1 MSKEKFVDF
10 ATVRDLLYEAQDRR
24 GQLTYEQTAALQ
36 HAEWAASENRNGYAT
51 DSVSFSGPFIHPLDA
66 RNGSKTDP
74 QVFEGLRSAIL
85 SIDSMSNYPELA
97 AKIAE
102 LIPMKPIQVKAVAA
116 SRRISM
122 EDSDVEQILTLVR
135 QHVGVE

>member
-1 MSKEKFVDF
+1 MSEEKFVDF
-10 ATVRDLLYEAQDRR
+10 ATVRDLLYEAQDRS

-36 HAEWAASENRNGYAT
+36 HAEWAAS
-51 DSVSFSGPFIHPLDA
+51 DA

-74 QVFEGLRSAIL
+74 QVFEDLKNAIL

>member
-1 MSKEKFVDF
+1 M
-10 ATVRDLLYEAQDRR
+10 
-24 GQLTYEQTAALQ
+24 TYEQTAALQ
-36 HAEWAASENRNGYAT
+36 HAEWAAS
-51 DSVSFSGPFIHPLDA
+51 DA

-74 QVFEGLRSAIL
+74 QVFEDLRNAIL

>member
-1 MSKEKFVDF
+1 
-10 ATVRDLLYEAQDRR
+10 
-24 GQLTYEQTAALQ
+24 
-36 HAEWAASENRNGYAT
+36 
-51 DSVSFSGPFIHPLDA
+51 
-66 RNGSKTDP
+66 
-74 QVFEGLRSAIL
+74 L
-85 SIDSMSNYPELA
+85 SIESMSNYPELA

>member
-1 MSKEKFVDF
+1 MSEEKFVDF

-36 HAEWAASENRNGYAT
+36 HAEWAASE
-51 DSVSFSGPFIHPLDA
+51 A
-66 RNGSKTDP
+66 RNGNKTNP
-74 QVFEGLRSAIL
+74 EVFNDLADAIMSL
-85 SIDSMSNYPELA
+85 ESMTKYPELA

-102 LIPMKPIQVKAVAA
+102 LIPMKPVQVKAVAA

-122 EDSDVEQILTLVR
+122 DDSDVEQILTLVR

>member
-1 MSKEKFVDF
+1 MSEEKFVDF
-10 ATVRDLLYEAQDRR
+10 ATVRDLLYQAQDRR

-36 HAEWAASENRNGYAT
+36 HAEWAASE
-51 DSVSFSGPFIHPLDA
+51 A
-66 RNGSKTDP
+66 RNGNKTNP
-74 QVFEGLRSAIL
+74 EVFDDLADAIMAL
-85 SIDSMSNYPELA
+85 ESMANYPELA

-102 LIPMKPIQVKAVAA
+102 LIPMKPVQVKAVAA

-122 EDSDVEQILTLVR
+122 DDSDVEQILTLVR

>member
-1 MSKEKFVDF
+1 MSEEKFVDF

-36 HAEWAASENRNGYAT
+36 HAEWAASE
-51 DSVSFSGPFIHPLDA
+51 A
-66 RNGSKTDP
+66 RNGNKTEP
-74 QVFEGLRSAIL
+74 GVFEDLTAAIMGLE
-85 SIDSMSNYPELA
+85 SMANYPELA

-102 LIPMKPIQVKAVAA
+102 IIPMKPVQVKAVAA

-122 EDSDVEQILTLVR
+122 DDSDVEQILTLVR

>member
-1 MSKEKFVDF
+1 MSKEKFDYF

-36 HAEWAASENRNGYAT
+36 HAEWAAS
-51 DSVSFSGPFIHPLDA
+51 DA

>member
-1 MSKEKFVDF
+1 MSEEKFVDF

-36 HAEWAASENRNGYAT
+36 HAEWAAS
-51 DSVSFSGPFIHPLDA
+51 DA

-74 QVFEGLRSAIL
+74 QVFEDLRNAIL

-122 EDSDVEQILTLVR
+122 EDSDVEQILL
-135 QHVGVE
+135 